1 MLFISL
7 IKIPSNLTK
16 PVLDV
21 VLDVGREI
29 ESECE
34 TVCSGNWGENGKQPK
49 WNAESRETDLILR
62 KRI

>member
-16 PVLDV
+16 P